1 MLRKLLIFVLVV
13 GTLGLFVWNSGDT
26 LLTYLKP
33 KLQNTQ
39 ERKPEVNREQL
50 SKSVSFLLIGVDY
63 REGQGGARS
72 DSIIYVNLDLSKKLI
87 AALSI
92 PRDTR
97 VWIPGKREDKINASY
112 ALGGSKLLM
121 ETTENLLGVPVREY
135 LETDFAGFVDVVDAV
150 GGITIDV
157 EKRMYYK
164 DEVGTIDLQPG
175 VQRLNGRQALGY
187 VRFRHDKLG
196 DIGRTERQ
204 LKFIRALGQEM
215 LNPRGIIRAPSLI
228 GKFNQAVKTNL
239 SIGEMINLVQAV
251 GSVEQQKIVTQT
263 LPGRFVTINGISYW
277 GVDPEEAKAVTQK
290 LLRGEVTPEVIKG

>member
-1 MLRKLLIFVLVV
+1 MLRKLLALVLVL
-13 GTLGLFVWNSGDT
+13 GTLGFFIWNSGDT
-26 LLTYLKP
+26 LLTQLRP
-33 KLQNTQ
+33 KFQSTQ
-39 ERKPEVNREQL
+39 ERKPEVKEKPAL
-50 SKSVSFLLIGVDY
+50 KGVSFLMIGIDY
-63 REGQGGARS
+63 RPGEAGARS
-72 DSIIYVNLDLSKKLI
+72 DSIIYVNMDLNKKMI

-97 VWIPGKREDKINASY
+97 VWIPNKREDKINAAY
-112 ALGGSKLLM
+112 ALGGPELLM
-121 ETTENLLGVPVREY
+121 KTTENLLGVPVREY

-164 DEVGTIDLQPG
+164 DELGTIDLHPG

-204 LKFIRALGQEM
+204 LKFIQALGQEM
-215 LNPRGIIRAPSLI
+215 LNPRAIARAPGLVS
-228 GKFNQAVKTNL
+228 KFKQAVKTNL
-239 SIGEMINLVQAV
+239 SLGAMIDLVKAL
-251 GSVEQQKIVTQT
+251 GSVKQQHIVTQT

-277 GVDPEEAKAVTQK
+277 GVDPTEAKEVTKK
-290 LLRGEVTPEVIKG
+290 LLQGQVTPEVIKG